1 MNQCRKKKNYATIV
15 PYTHQ
20 MAVYCHCCWDTR
32 WNPEK
37 KKKHGKLYVCYV
49 FKQCEGDVTCVV
61 RNKERRRSKNT
72 EEKIHKLL
80 SIRCERMNGAQK
92 IRTKV

>member
-1 MNQCRKKKNYATIV
+1 MQEKKKTMLLLCHTHIKWQSIV
-15 PYTHQ
+15 IVVGIH
-20 MAVYCHCCWDTR
+20 VGIL
-32 WNPEK
+32 K

-80 SIRCERMNGAQK
+80 SIRCERMNGAKKK